1 MRTLIQTIVLSGAL
15 ACASYPAFIGM
26 GTSGGTPT
34 TPRVS
39 GTIGFLFSVNTAVNL
54 TDLGYWD
61 EGGDGLI
68 DPHQVGI
75 WDAVSNTL
83 VASVTVPTGTGGT
96 LLGGFRFVSVGAPIA
111 LAAGNYVLGGFT
123 LAASENVA
131 RDRFLIEPTLTPASQ
146 LSFLENRSVTGAS
159 LALPTTTSPFLNA
172 AFFGPN
178 LQIAAIDP
186 PNGQVPEPSTM
197 ASMALGVVL
206 VAIGAYRRRTNSAA

>member
-15 ACASYPAFIGM
+15 ACASYPAIIGM

-34 TPRVS
+34 APRAA

-61 EGGDGLI
+61 EAGDGLI
-68 DPHQVGI
+68 DQHQVGI
-75 WDAVSNTL
+75 WNAVTNAL
-83 VASVTVPTGTGGT
+83 VASVTVPSGTGGT
-96 LLGGFRFVSVGAPIA
+96 LLNGFRFVSVGTPIA

-123 LAASENVA
+123 LAATENA
-131 RDRFLIEPTLTPASQ
+131 PRDRFLIEPTLTPASQ
-146 LSFLENRSVTGAS
+146 LSFIENRSVTGGS

-197 ASMALGVVL
+197 VSMAFGVAL
-206 VAIGAYRRRTNSAA
+206 VVIGVYRRRTSAAA